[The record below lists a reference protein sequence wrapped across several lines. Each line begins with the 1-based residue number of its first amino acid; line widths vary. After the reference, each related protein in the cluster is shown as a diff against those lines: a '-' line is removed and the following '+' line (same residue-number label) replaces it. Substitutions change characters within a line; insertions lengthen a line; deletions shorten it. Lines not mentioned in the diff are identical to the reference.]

1 MNDQEYLR
9 TAIFEIIENQIN
21 SNNPPEAKKT
31 YDRLLAD
38 GYPEEEVMKY
48 IGCVVSTE
56 IIDVLKEGRTFNE
69 KSYVKALQALPK
81 LPWDEE

>member
-9 TAIFEIIENQIN
+9 AAIFEIIENQIN
-21 SNNPPEAKKT
+21 SNNPPETKKT
-31 YDRLLAD
+31 YDRLLAE
-38 GYPEEEVMKY
+38 GYSEEEVMKY

-56 IIDVLKEGRTFNE
+56 IFGVLKEGRAFNE
-69 KSYVKALQALPK
+69 KSYVKALKDLPK